1 MRKLVDEYGART
13 HDLLVNFRSKKRLIG
28 FANRFLETIPGRM
41 KQSRII
47 SHDQDEGEIR
57 IAQYQSPNMIIPLVQ
72 DICETPLTGTT
83 CVLTQTNEEAIQVAC
98 LLKEK
103 RMPVRLIQSNDG
115 FRLCDM
121 DEMRF
126 FNRVL
131 GLQTRVHLIDE
142 ARWIEA
148 KQAIKNEYCE
158 AASWE
163 ICRGIIQNFEQLYS
177 RKYRSDWE
185 TYLFESKLEDFYAV
199 RGETIIV
206 STIHKAKGKEFDNVF
221 LLLNDNR
228 NLSEDCQPVTDEK
241 KREIYVA
248 LTRAKNQ
255 LSIHLNSYY
264 PEIFGNEE
272 EIVRFDKAYYPTP
285 ERLPFLLTHR
295 DVWLDF
301 FKDARRQE
309 SIGNLKS
316 GMPLRL
322 TEGGCCDSSDEEI
335 VHFSKSFKKVIEKWQ
350 DKGYE
355 PKEARVNFIV
365 HWKKQGKEEEEVKV
379 LLPEIVLV
387 KVRNLNVLEFPDF

>member
-1 MRKLVDEYGART
+1 MCIIDCLSTIVFILPLHLDYTKVIILILWWRNFQLEYWRNFQLVSTVCWA
-13 HDLLVNFRSKKRLIG
+13 
-28 FANRFLETIPGRM
+28 
-41 KQSRII
+41 
-47 SHDQDEGEIR
+47 
-57 IAQYQSPNMIIPLVQ
+57 
-72 DICETPLTGTT
+72 
-83 CVLTQTNEEAIQVAC
+83 
-98 LLKEK
+98 
-103 RMPVRLIQSNDG
+103 
-115 FRLCDM
+115 
-121 DEMRF
+121 
-126 FNRVL
+126 
-131 GLQTRVHLIDE
+131 
-142 ARWIEA
+142 EA

-163 ICRGIIQNFEQLYS
+163 ICRGIIQNFEQLYPC
-177 RKYRSDWE
+177 KYRSDWE

-199 RGETIIV
+199 RGETIVV

-228 NLSEDCQPVTDEK
+228 DLLGDNQPVTDEK
-241 KREIYVA
+241 RREIYVA
-248 LTRAKNQ
+248 LTRAKNK

-272 EIVRFDKAYYPTP
+272 KIIRFDKAYYPMP
-285 ERLPFLLTHR
+285 ERLLFLLTHR

-322 TEGGCCDSSDEEI
+322 MEGGCCDSSDKE
-335 VHFSKSFKKVIEKWQ
+335 VVRFSNSFKKEIEKWL

-355 PKEARVNFIV
+355 LKEARVNFV
-365 HWKKQGKEEEEVKV
+365 VYWKKTGEEEEVKV

-387 KVRNLNVLEFPDF
+387 KVRNLNVSELMIL

>member
-1 MRKLVDEYGART
+1 M
-13 HDLLVNFRSKKRLIG
+13 
-28 FANRFLETIPGRM
+28 
-41 KQSRII
+41 
-47 SHDQDEGEIR
+47 
-57 IAQYQSPNMIIPLVQ
+57 
-72 DICETPLTGTT
+72 
-83 CVLTQTNEEAIQVAC
+83 
-98 LLKEK
+98 
-103 RMPVRLIQSNDG
+103 
-115 FRLCDM
+115 
-121 DEMRF
+121 
-126 FNRVL
+126 
-131 GLQTRVHLIDE
+131 
-142 ARWIEA
+142 
-148 KQAIKNEYCE
+148 
-158 AASWE
+158 
-163 ICRGIIQNFEQLYS
+163 
-177 RKYRSDWE
+177 
-185 TYLFESKLEDFYAV
+185 
-199 RGETIIV
+199 
-206 STIHKAKGKEFDNVF
+206 
-221 LLLNDNR
+221 
-228 NLSEDCQPVTDEK
+228 
-241 KREIYVA
+241 A

-365 HWKKQGKEEEEVKV
+365 QWKKQGKEEEEVKV